1 MLKLYGLAEK
11 LSSDKLMDD
20 AMTALF
26 PIVRFIGYPDFEDIK
41 LSYAVT
47 SPGSPLRDLM
57 AGSFAWRLL
66 FAARKKERAEEDQE
80 VYDGLQASRDNLRRI
95 REQICAKRDAEVAA
109 GVFEESDDEEELE
122 DNSEG
127 EKTVEAGE
135 PEGVAEEEKE
145 ESQKTEE
152 PKSEEPN
159 TEEPILRR

>member
-1 MLKLYGLAEK
+1 M
-11 LSSDKLMDD
+11 
-20 AMTALF
+20 
-26 PIVRFIGYPDFEDIK
+26 V
-41 LSYAVT
+41 
-47 SPGSPLRDLM
+47 
-57 AGSFAWRLL
+57 GSFAWRLL

-80 VYDGLQASRDNLRRI
+80 VYEGLQASRDNLRRI
-95 REQICAKRDAEVAA
+95 REQICAKRDAEIAA

-152 PKSEEPN
+152 TN
-159 TEEPILRR
+159 TEEPKTEEPNSEEVNTEDVESQEGNDDDDSDSDPPEGF